1 MSVIYHLTQQIPTQE
16 RPQKQKKF
24 WSYIK
29 NMKKDNTGVA
39 PLRNNGLLINDSKQ
53 KAEVLN
59 TQYHSVFTPEDD
71 TPISAYLEDNY
82 PSMSPITE

>member
-1 MSVIYHLTQQIPTQE
+1 
-16 RPQKQKKF
+16 
-24 WSYIK
+24 
-29 NMKKDNTGVA
+29 MKKDNTGVA

-59 TQYHSVFTPEDD
+59 TQYHLVFTPEDD